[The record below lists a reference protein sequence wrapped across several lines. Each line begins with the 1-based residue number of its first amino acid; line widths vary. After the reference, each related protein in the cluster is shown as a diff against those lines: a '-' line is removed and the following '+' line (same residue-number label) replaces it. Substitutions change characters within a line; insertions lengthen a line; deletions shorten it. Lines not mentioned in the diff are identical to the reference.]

1 MIAHNFE
8 YTYCEI
14 SHVEFVKRITMGIK
28 RKFIKVE
35 KVRTVLLFAIKLWGD
50 QYVDEDFYVFLMA
63 VMGLNRKL
71 EGKVEFKLSEE
82 KSRRNLYEQQ
92 QQQSTSTVKK
102 ITTTRTIL

>member
-1 MIAHNFE
+1 
-8 YTYCEI
+8 
-14 SHVEFVKRITMGIK
+14 MGIK

-92 QQQSTSTVKK
+92 QQQQQSTSTIKK